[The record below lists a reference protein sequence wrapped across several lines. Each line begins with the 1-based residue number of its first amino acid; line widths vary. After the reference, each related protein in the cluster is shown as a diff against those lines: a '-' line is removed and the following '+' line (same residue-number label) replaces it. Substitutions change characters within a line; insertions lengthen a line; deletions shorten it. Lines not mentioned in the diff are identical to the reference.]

1 MTLAEAQGDCAMS
14 TWCGGVQKD
23 SGMLCEDG
31 QAKYE
36 MRNPKVI
43 SAGPPAA
50 RRGAVAYVLQR
61 PSGGGNI
68 AQCIPSQANTTR
80 GPKHRQGS
88 VNNRFNLTNMT
99 FWDPSPLPP
108 SWWQPSRYRLKHKAG
123 AAVARLSPHDVPAC
137 QSSRVFLK
145 VSEFGRSNNL
155 LVAWAHALE
164 LTVAHEPLATLVLTE
179 QFEMGIARFFHWRAA
194 VDGWA
199 CVVSHRAPL
208 PPNATQIEIS
218 GADVFFLEQHASG
231 HSTFYPHV
239 IAQLLLR
246 PIRPLR
252 AAVETIIADYR
263 GGYDGLHLRTLD
275 RGPKACSAVWVTPE
289 ALRCQCVK
297 SYNVTVDDICHMEP
311 RYVRA
316 ALGVLGEPAANQS
329 RPLLIAHDRSYDAR
343 VAELVHEFGG
353 VDFGRSRP
361 SNTNAAEFIWIDMLV
376 LIFARRFIGNP
387 GSTLAFNVDAVRRV
401 LHPLGTSNMERCD
414 SNVLPGAISHH
425 QKARGVK
432 DYPKEASQARHVNL
446 DSGSKTTRA
455 SSAHRP
461 ATHRSS
467 QSAAPHSH
475 TTGTA
480 STLRGLRDA
489 FGRSLVEV

>member
-1 MTLAEAQGDCAMS
+1 M
-14 TWCGGVQKD
+14 
-23 SGMLCEDG
+23 
-31 QAKYE
+31 
-36 MRNPKVI
+36 
-43 SAGPPAA
+43 
-50 RRGAVAYVLQR
+50 
-61 PSGGGNI
+61 
-68 AQCIPSQANTTR
+68 
-80 GPKHRQGS
+80 
-88 VNNRFNLTNMT
+88 
-99 FWDPSPLPP
+99 
-108 SWWQPSRYRLKHKAG
+108 
-123 AAVARLSPHDVPAC
+123 
-137 QSSRVFLK
+137 
-145 VSEFGRSNNL
+145 
-155 LVAWAHALE
+155 
-164 LTVAHEPLATLVLTE
+164 AHEPLATLVLTE

-353 VDFGRSRP
+353 VDLAEQAQQHERGRIHLDRYAGPHLCAPLHWKPGVHPRVQRGRGASRAAP
-361 SNTNAAEFIWIDMLV
+361 ARHFEHGEVRLQRAAGRNLSSPEGAWGERLPQGGIAGAPRKPGQWLEDNAGQLGASSCYSPLFSKRSAPQPYYRYCVYAARI
-376 LIFARRFIGNP
+376 ARRF
-387 GSTLAFNVDAVRRV
+387 
-401 LHPLGTSNMERCD
+401 
-414 SNVLPGAISHH
+414 
-425 QKARGVK
+425 
-432 DYPKEASQARHVNL
+432 
-446 DSGSKTTRA
+446 RA
-455 SSAHRP
+455 
-461 ATHRSS
+461 
-467 QSAAPHSH
+467 
-475 TTGTA
+475 
-480 STLRGLRDA
+480 
-489 FGRSLVEV
+489 